1 MMRFD
6 LPRDTIFE
14 IREIDVRLDP
24 GPHPLLKGAE
34 EAVAARWKIEKAAK
48 PALFDGEVV
57 LLSRLTWEEG
67 KLSGTCHA
75 VRYSQFLYWRS
86 LRPVESAEHAYAHP
100 ILVAE
105 DNALV
110 AIRMASHT
118 FNAGKVYFAS
128 GSFEPVDFPGGRV
141 DVDFNMRREALEEIG
156 VDLLDCAAEPK
167 LFGLSRK
174 EGTVFF
180 RRYFSG
186 LRAAELARN
195 IRHHA
200 QNGGDDEIED
210 AVILRSPADLD
221 DRAAGQMPPLVEW
234 HFSQRPV
241 SGA

>member
-1 MMRFD
+1 MSFD
-6 LPRDTIFE
+6 LPRGTIFE
-14 IREIDVRLDP
+14 IDEIDVRLDP
-24 GPHPLLKGAE
+24 APHPLLERAE
-34 EAVAARWKIEKAAK
+34 EAVAARWRMEKAAK

-57 LLSRLTWEEG
+57 LLSQLIWDKGR
-67 KLSGTCHA
+67 LSGTCHA

-100 ILVAE
+100 VLVAA

-110 AIRMASHT
+110 AIRMSSHT
-118 FNAGKVYFAS
+118 FNAGQVYFAS
-128 GSFEPVDFPGGRV
+128 GSFEPIDFPDGRV
-141 DVDFNMRREALEEIG
+141 DVDLNMRREALEEIG
-156 VDLLDCAAEPK
+156 VDLRDCAAERK

-186 LRAAELARN
+186 LTAEELARN

-221 DRAAGQMPPLVEW
+221 HRAAGQMPTLVEW
-234 HFSQRPV
+234 HFSLPR
-241 SGA
+241 G